1 MKESTVSAPFMKQMR
16 ERLPGSVVIKHSDKS
31 MIGVM
36 DCSITWR
43 RRPGTWVEFKLV
55 NCPMGAMIPTV
66 MRKRNA
72 INPDFDWKGLLIETA
87 KKSPTQWQFSQKM
100 AMQGFSF
107 HIMWVRK
114 TCVCVMNHSM
124 GSFRILKNTA
134 EAVEWV
140 AGQLEQ
146 CVGIYDDAK
155 ESPEPKSGAEGE
167 ELLDLLN
174 G

>member
-72 INPDFDWKGLLIETA
+72 IKPDYDWKSLVTTVG
-87 KKSPTQWQFSQKM
+87 KKSPTQWEFSQKM
-100 AMQGFSF
+100 GREGLSF
-107 HIMWVRK
+107 HVVWIRK
-114 TCVCVMNHSM
+114 TCVLVMDHAF
-124 GSFRILKNTA
+124 GTFVVLKDTR
-134 EAVEWV
+134 EAVDWIAMLLETGLTGWV
-140 AGQLEQ
+140 K
-146 CVGIYDDAK
+146 K